1 MIWSV
6 DPEEYGLLS
15 YNKSLRDYF
24 MIERGIK
31 IKIGDR
37 PVDLFLSKE
46 YIDRWDMMYKTALSQ
61 GAYNREYQV
70 SSGTRTLALNL
81 TVIQEDRRPTA
92 ISVFGKDITE
102 SKRAYDALAERERT
116 FRLLTEKSNLGIFI
130 SQGKMVYVNQCCSK
144 TFGYRPD
151 EIIGKLSPQD
161 LIHPD
166 DVQNLSNRINE
177 ILSGIVVTSSFIYKG
192 VRKGGATISIE
203 VYGIATE
210 YLGRPAIMGILTD
223 VTERRLSEEKI
234 SLRNSDLLKLNRF
247 AIELANLSGED
258 APEALITKQVR
269 NLTSAEAA
277 IFSEF
282 DPVKRTTTTRHIEM
296 DSGLLEKVIH
306 LLGRK
311 IQDIHAYVSD
321 EHYKLMTNEIIGYQE
336 TLHEASFGAIPRA
349 VSSTIQALLKVDRI
363 IGIAYLVEGKLYG
376 TSLLLIGKGKPDPQR
391 EILEN
396 YIHLAASVLR
406 RKRAEDLLKQSEF
419 NYRNIY
425 DNALEGIFQTSLE
438 GEIITC
444 NESFAKMLGYSSSEE
459 ARKSANEI
467 MDKIW
472 ESEDERNQ
480 FASQFEKQ
488 DIVQG
493 HEYHFRRTDGSVF
506 WVALNA
512 KLVRDKQGHK
522 LYYEGFLEDIDNRKK
537 TELELIKSKEKAE
550 ESERLKSA
558 FLANMS
564 HEIRTPMNGIIGF
577 TELLKE
583 QNLSAEEQQEFI
595 LTIQKSGARMLN
607 TINSIVDI
615 SKIESGLMQVTIKET
630 NINEQVEFIY
640 KFFLPEIEIK
650 GLQFLFNIGLPSKES
665 IINTD
670 SEKVYAILTNLVK
683 NAIKFTT
690 TGSIEVG
697 YEKKGRFLEFY
708 VKDTGEGISPDQISV
723 IFERFRQ
730 GSESLSRNYEGSG
743 LGLSISKS
751 YTEMLGGKMWVE
763 SEEGKGS
770 NFLFTI
776 PYFSEFI
783 KGKEDAANVPV
794 KKNGF
799 QIKNLNIMVV
809 EDDDTSFSLLKR
821 SLQKITHKVIRA
833 GNGIDAIS
841 LCKDNPDLDL
851 ILMDVRMPKM
861 DGYEATRQ
869 IRQFNRNVIIIAQ
882 TAYGFL
888 GEREKAISSGCNDYI
903 SKPIDL
909 TRLFELVRQQYSD

>member
-1 MIWSV
+1 
-6 DPEEYGLLS
+6 
-15 YNKSLRDYF
+15 
-24 MIERGIK
+24 
-31 IKIGDR
+31 
-37 PVDLFLSKE
+37 
-46 YIDRWDMMYKTALSQ
+46 
-61 GAYNREYQV
+61 
-70 SSGTRTLALNL
+70 
-81 TVIQEDRRPTA
+81 
-92 ISVFGKDITE
+92 
-102 SKRAYDALAERERT
+102 
-116 FRLLTEKSNLGIFI
+116 
-130 SQGKMVYVNQCCSK
+130 
-144 TFGYRPD
+144 
-151 EIIGKLSPQD
+151 
-161 LIHPD
+161 
-166 DVQNLSNRINE
+166 
-177 ILSGIVVTSSFIYKG
+177 
-192 VRKGGATISIE
+192 
-203 VYGIATE
+203 
-210 YLGRPAIMGILTD
+210 
-223 VTERRLSEEKI
+223 
-234 SLRNSDLLKLNRF
+234 
-247 AIELANLSGED
+247 
-258 APEALITKQVR
+258 
-269 NLTSAEAA
+269 
-277 IFSEF
+277 
-282 DPVKRTTTTRHIEM
+282 
-296 DSGLLEKVIH
+296 
-306 LLGRK
+306 
-311 IQDIHAYVSD
+311 
-321 EHYKLMTNEIIGYQE
+321 
-336 TLHEASFGAIPRA
+336 
-349 VSSTIQALLKVDRI
+349 
-363 IGIAYLVEGKLYG
+363 
-376 TSLLLIGKGKPDPQR
+376 
-391 EILEN
+391 
-396 YIHLAASVLR
+396 
-406 RKRAEDLLKQSEF
+406 
-419 NYRNIY
+419 
-425 DNALEGIFQTSLE
+425 
-438 GEIITC
+438 
-444 NESFAKMLGYSSSEE
+444 
-459 ARKSANEI
+459 
-467 MDKIW
+467 
-472 ESEDERNQ
+472 
-480 FASQFEKQ
+480 
-488 DIVQG
+488 
-493 HEYHFRRTDGSVF
+493 
-506 WVALNA
+506 
-512 KLVRDKQGHK
+512 
-522 LYYEGFLEDIDNRKK
+522 
-537 TELELIKSKEKAE
+537 
-550 ESERLKSA
+550 
-558 FLANMS
+558 
-564 HEIRTPMNGIIGF
+564 MNGIIGF

-723 IFERFRQ
+723 IFDRFRQ